1 MRACLGFAVPLLAG
15 NGATLGS
22 AAKQTS
28 SSVVAQVTAATWH
41 FYAALN
47 AADPG
52 AADAFLLP
60 GGDSFPRS
68 GSKLDPEAPTAQQSL
83 RNLEAL
89 FKGGLR
95 FHVVIHDLQV
105 KAYGDT
111 AVATFYTEGSTTTG
125 AKRPAS
131 EGVFRASYVWVK
143 RSDGWKIA
151 HFHLS
156 PLAE

>member
-1 MRACLGFAVPLLAG
+1 MTRLALALVALGLPALC
-15 NGATLGS
+15 GA
-22 AAKQTS
+22 ADQT
-28 SSVVAQVTAATWH
+28 VAEVTAATQH

-47 AADPG
+47 AANPV

-68 GSKLDPEAPTAQQSL
+68 GAKLDPEAPTVQESL
-83 RNLEAL
+83 RNLKAL
-89 FKGGLR
+89 FESGLR
-95 FHVVIHDLQV
+95 FHVTIRDLQV

-111 AVATFYTEGSTTTG
+111 AIATFYTEGSTSTG
-125 AKRPAS
+125 ANRGAS

-156 PLAE
+156 PLTGG